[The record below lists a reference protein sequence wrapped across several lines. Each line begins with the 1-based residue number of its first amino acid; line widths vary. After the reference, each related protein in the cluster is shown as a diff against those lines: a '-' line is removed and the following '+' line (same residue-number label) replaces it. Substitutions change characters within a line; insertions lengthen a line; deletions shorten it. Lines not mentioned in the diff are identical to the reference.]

1 MPLRIS
7 ASIAAAQSNCLQET
21 IKELEESKVDFIH
34 FDLEDGKFVESSGLS
49 IKQISDLRQFASIP
63 FETHLMVFEPESLI
77 EDLVKAGVN
86 RIAVHY
92 ESLLYPRAVLRKI
105 TEAGA
110 VAGLAFNPVTPVP
123 FANLTYLLQFL
134 SFVLILTTEP
144 ECKDPPFL
152 KEILEKVRVGKQHS
166 PLNKLEWIVDGGVSS
181 ENIKM
186 ISDAGAD
193 TVVIGR
199 ALFKQGNIKDNVE
212 AIRSRVK

>member
-21 IKELEESKVDFIH
+21 IKGLEESKVDFIH

-77 EDLVKAGVN
+77 EDLVKVGVN

-110 VAGLAFNPVTPVP
+110 VAGLAFNPVTAVP

-152 KEILEKVRVGKQHS
+152 EEILEKVRVGKQHS